1 MTAFDPLHR
10 ERQAHQEIGRT
21 AIAGWLA
28 AALTALFLLTAVAV
42 PVAELLRPDR
52 FAPWTSLAAG
62 ARRAAETMPERGALA
77 ANRELLAAMSAFED
91 RLDEESA
98 VARVALPPAQWLQT
112 AVLRTGNEQVLLGR
126 DRWLYFVPAV
136 EHVTGPGFLDPVT
149 LRRRATGGE
158 SWQPRPSPDPVAA
171 ILALQRDLAARGIAL
186 VALPTPVKASLHP
199 ERLVPSIEPP
209 AEPLANPSWDR
220 FVETLEAAG
229 IPVVDPAPLLL
240 ADARTTGE
248 PRFLATDTHWTP
260 AAVERTAG
268 LLAARLGA
276 EGLLPPSSPSDFRAL
291 PPEPVTGTGDL
302 VRLLELPD
310 PEKLYPPQ
318 TVEIRRVEAPGGRP
332 WSPDPA
338 AEILLLGDSYTNVF
352 SQPALGWGEGAGL
365 AEHLSRALSRPVD
378 RIAVNAG
385 GAHASRQRLY
395 DLLAHDDPRLDP
407 KTVVVYQFSV
417 RELSHGDWIQYDP
430 RTARRLDLSR
440 APTLLA
446 SRSLSGEEA
455 GWGNRDPLR
464 SAPPT
469 SPSPHSHPG
478 LGEPLQPPSEE
489 SDRVPGRGEPPLPG
503 SPSAAPDGRFGS
515 SERDRAADE
524 QARADRPP
532 HTRSAR
538 RSPGEAAHP
547 APASTRQSLGEG
559 YVVFESNRTGDWRIF
574 YQRLDGTGLRQLT
587 PDEPDL
593 QHCCPHISP
602 DGTRIAYLA
611 RAAGKHTYPETEIPG
626 PLRLLEIDP
635 TTGRTRAARTIVDQA
650 RTYGWGD
657 RAVVWRNDHELIHV
671 TGDGRTAHLD
681 LRTGDTR
688 LLTTEPREE
697 LGWLI
702 DATLRWATN
711 AAPSF
716 SRYDPGAKRVIE
728 RRELGGCEPYFTH
741 DGRWGIFM
749 PAGGGPINR
758 IDPETREITT
768 ILRKWDPRLPGGEGY
783 LYFPMPS
790 RDGRVLAFGASAGGH
805 DHFRTDYN
813 VYAAPIDPETLELEG
828 PPVRLTDHPATDRYP
843 DVWLAPL
850 PLGRHTGEAPL
861 TVELD
866 AGGAAEW
873 DFGDGTA
880 SAERARTARH
890 TYAEPGSYEIAARRG
905 GDTLRGRAVVQPAR
919 PPEVVEVSV
928 RSAARE
934 LEVVFDE
941 PVRLTGGFRA
951 VLGSGTPV
959 TGRRLES
966 ADRRLVLAL
975 GAALDAADTLRLTGV
990 TDRAQRPN
998 PMPPRDVAVAP
1009 PTWPSDRRALAF
1021 LWQTG
1026 EQPNEVFDPEL
1037 RADVADPLAPRGRAR
1052 LDRFH
1057 RMVLGGGWYVA
1068 PDAAGDRLLQ
1078 AASRSNEFTL
1088 EATVTP
1094 ADVETGGR
1102 ERIVTFSGGPAAR
1115 NFTLGQ
1121 EGRHLVMRIRTG
1133 PTGQNADRPQV
1144 RLFPV
1149 EAGKAYHVVVTYV
1162 PGVLTVYRN
1171 GEQVLES
1178 RDVQGGLNRWRRFP
1192 LTFGAEPG
1200 GAGDW
1205 SGTLEG
1211 VAIYSRLLDARE
1223 VKENFLR
1230 YRDIYTGRRQGGG
1243 PAEGAAENAEDPT
1256 EDAARLVVRAT
1267 LRETSE
1273 IPTLRQITPYRRALA
1288 VFTWRID
1295 EVVAGR
1301 GTRAGDDLRVAHWVL
1316 LDGERTPTAGLSP
1329 GATRRL
1335 ELERF
1340 SANPQLDA
1348 HYLSETLRSPPDS
1361 ALWFSAGE

>member
-1 MTAFDPLHR
+1 MTVFDPLHR
-10 ERQAHQEIGRT
+10 ERQAHEEIGRT

-52 FAPWTSLAAG
+52 FAPWTGLAAG
-62 ARRAAETMPERGALA
+62 ARRAAEVLPEDGPFA
-77 ANRELLAAMSAFED
+77 ANRELLAAMNAFED

-98 VARVALPPAQWLQT
+98 VARLALPPAQWLQT

-126 DRWLYFVPAV
+126 ERWLYFVPGV
-136 EHVTGPGFLDPVT
+136 EHLTGPGFLDPAT

-158 SWQPRPSPDPVAA
+158 SWQPPPNPDPLTA
-171 ILALQRDLAARGIAL
+171 ILALQRDLAARGIEL
-186 VALPTPVKASLHP
+186 VALPTPVKAGLHP
-199 ERLVPSIEPP
+199 DRLVASIEPP
-209 AEPLANPSWDR
+209 GEPLYNPSWPR
-220 FVETLEAAG
+220 FVDTLEQAG

-240 ADARTTGE
+240 ADARATGE

-268 LLAARLGA
+268 LVAARLGA
-276 EGLLPPSSPSDFRAL
+276 EGLLPPAPPDTFQAT

-310 PEKLYPPQ
+310 PAALYPPQ
-318 TVEIRRVEAPGGRP
+318 TVEIRRVETPDRRP
-332 WSPDPA
+332 WAPDPT

-365 AEHLSRALSRPVD
+365 AEHLSRALSLPVD

-395 DLLAHDDPRLDP
+395 DLLAHDDPRLAP
-407 KTVVVYQFSV
+407 KRLVIYQFSV
-417 RELSHGDWIQYDP
+417 RELSHGDWILYDP
-430 RTARRLDLSR
+430 RSARPLR
-440 APTLLA
+440 ADPTLLA
-446 SRSLSGEEA
+446 SRAL
-455 GWGNRDPLR
+455 DPQ
-464 SAPPT
+464 SARPT
-469 SPSPHSHPG
+469 SPSPR
-478 LGEPLQPPSEE
+478 SEQ
-489 SDRVPGRGEPPLPG
+489 VPGRDEPPLPG
-503 SPSAAPDGRFGS
+503 SPSAAPEDRFGS

-532 HTRSAR
+532 HTSSAR
-538 RSPGEAAHP
+538 RSPGEPAHP
-547 APASTRQSLGEG
+547 APAATPASLGQG
-559 YVVFESNRTGDWRIF
+559 YVVWESNRNRTGDWRIF
-574 YQRLDGTGLRQLT
+574 YQRLDATGLRQLT
-587 PDEPDL
+587 PDDRDL

-602 DGTRIAYLA
+602 DGTQVAYLA
-611 RAAGKHTYPETEIPG
+611 RAAGKDTYPETEVPG
-626 PLRLLEIDP
+626 QLRLITLDP
-635 TTGRTRAARTIVDQA
+635 TTGRKTSERTIVDSA

-657 RAVVWRNDHELIHV
+657 RAVVWRNDRELIHV

-702 DATLRWATN
+702 DRTLRWATN

-716 SRYDPGAKRVIE
+716 SRYDPDAKRVIE

-741 DGRWGIFM
+741 DGRWGVFM

-843 DVWLAPL
+843 DVWLVPL

-861 TVELD
+861 TVELPS

-873 DFGDGTA
+873 DLGDGTTA
-880 SAERARTARH
+880 RAAAARH
-890 TYAEPGSYEIAARRG
+890 TYTEPGSYEVTARRG
-905 GDTLRGRAVVQPAR
+905 DQTLRGRVVVQPAR
-919 PPEVVEVSV
+919 PPEVVEVAV

-934 LEVVFDE
+934 LEIAFDE
-941 PVRLTGGFRA
+941 PVRLTDRFRA
-951 VLGSGTPV
+951 ALGSGTAI
-959 TGRRLES
+959 TGHRLES
-966 ADRRLVLAL
+966 GDRRLVLEL
-975 GAALDAADTLRLTGV
+975 GAALDAADTLSLAGV

-998 PMPPRDVAVAP
+998 PMPPREIAVAP

-1026 EQPNEVFDPEL
+1026 DQPNEVFDAEL
-1037 RADVADPLAPRGRAR
+1037 RADVADPLAARGRAR

-1068 PDAAGDRLLQ
+1068 PEAAGDRILQ
-1078 AASRSNEFTL
+1078 AVSRSNEFTL
-1088 EATVTP
+1088 EATITP
-1094 ADVETGGR
+1094 AGAETDGM
-1102 ERIVTFSGGPAAR
+1102 ERIVTFSGGPGAR
-1115 NFTLGQ
+1115 NLTLGQ

-1149 EAGKAYHVVVTYV
+1149 EAGQAFHLAATYA

-1171 GEQVLES
+1171 GERVLES
-1178 RDVQGGLNRWRRFP
+1178 RDIQGGLNRFRRFP

-1230 YRDIYTGRRQGGG
+1230 YRDIFTGRRRGQERDAPEAAG
-1243 PAEGAAENAEDPT
+1243 P
-1256 EDAARLVVRAT
+1256 LIVRAT
-1267 LRETSE
+1267 LEETSA

-1288 VFTWRID
+1288 VYSWRID
-1295 EVVAGR
+1295 EVLGGR
-1301 GTRAGDDLRVAHWVL
+1301 GAETGDELRVAHWVL
-1316 LDGERTPTAGLSP
+1316 LDGERTPTAALRP
-1329 GATRRL
+1329 GATKRL
-1335 ELERF
+1335 ELEPF

-1348 HYLSETLRSPPDS
+1348 HYLSETLREPPDS